1 MTQTTVSFLPAHYPP
16 LSPSIL
22 QLPKRQMPV
31 ASPSMMSDVPTTLDT
46 VNLDILLLVVKQ
58 GLSVHDLLNLR
69 MICHRLYDFASNKSP
84 WIVLL
89 RRLSRLRPLPMPP
102 FRSLNSL
109 SVDEL
114 IAIAIRTDNL
124 IHNWSSQSPEAR
136 PSYRLVTF
144 TPQDVIVSMLLIPQ
158 TPYVLT
164 LSVGGGM
171 RALSWITCVDT
182 EKGKKVARYRSD
194 GLVSSWRAEPVTP
207 NVVVIALLIGPE
219 DRATISPD
227 LPAHYNVIRLG
238 LPDARTHTP
247 ASFMGISSHL
257 ITSPITGM
265 FLTTEVAGLVSV
277 IRSTQT
283 SGLLMTRFR
292 DGTTAYIDSSVP
304 VTPKPNLNTIANQ
317 ADLILYSED
326 NIGASAFAYSFTDD
340 LLPLFTPSPT
350 NAPQKLLRM
359 PPSTVQSYKFH
370 PAELCERANNAYT
383 IIRTRWKPMA
393 AAKIAP
399 YRSGHSEISV
409 LSMAFYLG
417 EDPSGANDHRC
428 ISHMFLDPFHR
439 IKNEA
444 EESHPSLERSSSS
457 SDLKPGTPVFIA
469 PESFVPSSALSGNHG
484 ASSPTMTIVSDLSD
498 EAMSVEKADGGKKD
512 QMVRRTFHSCLE
524 EKREVWQ
531 GPSRND
537 LISVGLGASH
547 AIWLATGE
555 GDPEL
560 KLASFE
566 EPPLPLPLRCQGNH
580 GSPSRTSAVGL
591 DEKRIGVMPPK
602 VIRTLRLPLAIQSHE
617 ISALALDDANGIIA
631 LATAKGELWLLDYGV
646 MPGVGKEFA

>member
-1 MTQTTVSFLPAHYPP
+1 
-16 LSPSIL
+16 
-22 QLPKRQMPV
+22 
-31 ASPSMMSDVPTTLDT
+31 MSDTATTLDT

-69 MICHRLYDFASNKSP
+69 LICHRFHDFASNKSP

-102 FRSLNSL
+102 FRTLSSL

-114 IAIAIRTDNL
+114 IAIAVRADNL
-124 IHNWSSQSPEAR
+124 IKNWSSQTPEAR

-182 EKGKKVARYRSD
+182 DKGKKVARYRSD

-219 DRATISPD
+219 DP
-227 LPAHYNVIRLG
+227 
-238 LPDARTHTP
+238 
-247 ASFMGISSHL
+247 SFMGISSHL

-292 DGTTAYIDSSVP
+292 DGTTAYIDSGVP

-350 NAPQKLLRM
+350 NAPQKLLRLS
-359 PPSTVQSYKFH
+359 PSTVQSYKFH
-370 PAELCERANNAYT
+370 PAELCEGANNAYT

-417 EDPSGANDHRC
+417 EDPTGANDHRC

-439 IKNEA
+439 IKSCEEA
-444 EESHPSLERSSSS
+444 MHPALERSSSS
-457 SDLKPGTPVFIA
+457 SDLKPGTPVFVA
-469 PESFVPSSALSGNHG
+469 PDSFATSSALSGNNHG
-484 ASSPTMTIVSDLSD
+484 TPSPTMTMVSDFGDDS
-498 EAMSVEKADGGKKD
+498 MSVEKGDDVKKD
-512 QMVRRTFHSCLE
+512 QTVRRTFHSCLE

-555 GDPEL
+555 GEPEL

-566 EPPLPLPLRCQGNH
+566 EPPHPLPLRCHNSH
-580 GSPSRTSAVGL
+580 GSPIAIPLTAGRQ
-591 DEKRIGVMPPK
+591 EMRIGEMPPK
-602 VIRTLRLPLAIQSHE
+602 VIRTLKLPLAIQSHE

-631 LATAKGELWLLDYGV
+631 LATAKGELWLLDYGI
-646 MPGVGKEFA
+646 MPGTGKEFV